1 MVEVFKLAEA
11 SRINAKIEKEGNMKN
26 STLKGMLAAVIVL
39 VALTGRP
46 LTAAADGHESDG
58 VHIVVT
64 FIAGPST
71 AADPGTCDPT
81 TFLPKAGDPV
91 CIGTLGQTFTASGD
105 FVGTL
110 FVELTFAAFPDGSG
124 RFTDFETWTGTVKG
138 HGTGSFTLL
147 EYDAFQQPDLT
158 ITSKVRIL
166 DGTGTGDLV
175 GVTGS
180 GSFTGNP
187 STGVAK
193 MTLEFPAQHQN
204 H

>member
-110 FVELTFAAFPDGSG
+110 FVELTFAAFPDGSAG
-124 RFTDFETWTGTVKG
+124 
-138 HGTGSFTLL
+138 L
-147 EYDAFQQPDLT
+147 P
-158 ITSKVRIL
+158 TSKHGPGSSKDTVRAR
-166 DGTGTGDLV
+166 
-175 GVTGS
+175 S
-180 GSFTGNP
+180 HCS
-187 STGVAK
+187 ST
-193 MTLEFPAQHQN
+193 THFNSQI
-204 H
+204 

>member
-91 CIGTLGQTFTASGD
+91 CIGTLAITTTASGD
-105 FVGTL
+105 FVGTDL
-110 FVELTFAAFPDGSG
+110 EEVTFAAFPDGSDS
-124 RFTDFETWTGTVKG
+124 FTDFETWTGTLKG
-138 HGTGSFTLL
+138 HGTGTFTLL
-147 EYDAFQQPDLT
+147 SYDGVTQADGVFS
-158 ITSKVRIL
+158 SKLRIL

-175 GVTGS
+175 GIAGMGGFASV
-180 GSFTGNP
+180 
-187 STGVAK
+187 TGVAT
-193 MTLEFPAQHQN
+193 MTLEFPGQHQ
-204 H
+204 HH